1 MRTFQIILADDEQQ
15 ILHGME
21 RGIDWEGLGFSV
33 AGTAQNGKEALE
45 LMGITELA
53 DRSVDELSGGQKQ
66 RLTIARALVKLS
78 LIHI

>member
-33 AGTAQNGKEALE
+33 AGTAQNGKERWNSWKN
-45 LMGITELA
+45 IT
-53 DRSVDELSGGQKQ
+53 R
-66 RLTIARALVKLS
+66 IW
-78 LIHI
+78 

>member
-33 AGTAQNGKEALE
+33 AGTAQNGKKRWNSWKN
-45 LMGITELA
+45 II
-53 DRSVDELSGGQKQ
+53 R
-66 RLTIARALVKLS
+66 IW
-78 LIHI
+78 

>member
-45 LMGITELA
+45 HGRI
-53 DRSVDELSGGQKQ
+53 SPGSGDQ
-66 RLTIARALVKLS
+66 
-78 LIHI
+78 

>member
-33 AGTAQNGKEALE
+33 AGTAQNG
-45 LMGITELA
+45 TEKK
-53 DRSVDELSGGQKQ
+53 RWNSWKNII
-66 RLTIARALVKLS
+66 RIW
-78 LIHI
+78 

>member
-33 AGTAQNGKEALE
+33 AERHRTEKKRWNSWKN
-45 LMGITELA
+45 IT
-53 DRSVDELSGGQKQ
+53 R
-66 RLTIARALVKLS
+66 IW
-78 LIHI
+78 

>member
-33 AGTAQNGKEALE
+33 A
-45 LMGITELA
+45 
-53 DRSVDELSGGQKQ
+53 
-66 RLTIARALVKLS
+66 
-78 LIHI
+78 